1 MEQRT
6 DEWLQARC
14 GSLGASQVADA
25 LATTKTGWGASRA
38 NLAARLVCERLTGLP
53 QSSYVSPEMQ
63 WGIDKEPEAL
73 TLYEFEVGEMITPI
87 AIATHPTIARTHA
100 SPDGLVGAHG
110 LVEVKCPSS
119 ATHIDT
125 LLGQNVPGRYVTQMQ
140 WQMACT
146 DRDWCDFVSFD
157 PRLSADLRMF
167 RQRVSRDQKRIIEL
181 ENAVVEFLSEVDAKL
196 EALNA
201 LRRVP
206 A

>member
-63 WGIDKEPEAL
+63 WGTDHEPEAL
-73 TLYEFEVGEMITPI
+73 ALYEFETGDQVTPL
-87 AIATHPTIARTHA
+87 AIAKHPVIERSHA
-100 SPDGLVGAHG
+100 SPDGLVGTEG
-110 LVEVKCPSS
+110 LIEVKCPNT
-119 ATHIDT
+119 ATHIET
-125 LLGQNVPGRYVTQMQ
+125 LLGQNIPGRYVTQMQ

-146 DRDWCDFVSFD
+146 DRQWCDFVSFD

-167 RQRVSRDQKRIIEL
+167 RRRLARDQMQIDTL
-181 ENAVVEFLSEVDAKL
+181 ERAVVVFLGEVDAKL
-196 EALNA
+196 EALNQ
-201 LRRVP
+201 LRRAV
-206 A
+206 